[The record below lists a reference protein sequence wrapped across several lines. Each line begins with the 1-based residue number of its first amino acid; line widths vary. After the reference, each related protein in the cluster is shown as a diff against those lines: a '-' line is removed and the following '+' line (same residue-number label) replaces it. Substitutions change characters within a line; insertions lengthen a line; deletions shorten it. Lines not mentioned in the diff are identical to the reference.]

1 MGLGCERSSPS
12 FLLSTMTKFKELKS
26 VKALFETLDS
36 VAEDYDNLLALI
48 GADNIKNATRKV
60 KALQTVKAELDS
72 LKTEICTL
80 AGANT
85 IGNAKSTIAK
95 ALRKNTPES
104 AVATLYKLD
113 CSFLQKPPEWKL
125 QVNIIGDDWEKEK
138 IKADRTVKRW
148 HDACVRIHETFLLAV
163 VEKCKEAN
171 LSEDEITEFVTTA
184 HENFKEDYHKLSFKD
199 LWTNYEAELNQ
210 AIEVIEQTK
219 ENKETKVDFGNALPF
234 VKDYTPAQIYRDL
247 CANVNLL
254 GEVSTYQFDA
264 WETTFTNASLKPH
277 KEGYP
282 IMRQLM
288 KKIVGAM
295 VVRFMSESFDA
306 WPTPQDEIHLN
317 MLLSTAEEN
326 HNSAEWGVSDATPL
340 LDFGRFYTQLAGV
353 K

>member
-12 FLLSTMTKFKELKS
+12 FLLSTMTNLPNSNDLRGVISFYEGAYK
-26 VKALFETLDS
+26 LFAKL
-36 VAEDYDNLLALI
+36 
-48 GADNIKNATRKV
+48 GADNLENATRRANYLLKV
-60 KALQTVKAELDS
+60 EDKLNT
-72 LKTEICTL
+72 LKDEICGL
-80 AGANT
+80 AET
-85 IGNAKSTIAK
+85 KTVGNAKSKIA
-95 ALRKNTPES
+95 AAMRKSTPES
-104 AVATLYKLD
+104 TVATLYKLD
-113 CSFLQKPPEWKL
+113 CSFLQKVSPAWKL
-125 QVNIIGDDWEKEK
+125 QIDVTSPDWEKQKEE
-138 IKADRTVKRW
+138 ADKTIKRW
-148 HDACVRIHETFLLAV
+148 SDRCAQYHSNFLRAV
-163 VEKCKEAN
+163 VEKCKEVN
-171 LSEDEITEFVTTA
+171 LGEDEITEFVTTA
-184 HENFKEDYHKLSFKD
+184 HENFKEDYHKLSFKE

-210 AIEVIEQTK
+210 AIEVIKQTQ

-264 WETTFTNASLKPH
+264 WETTYTNASLKPH